1 MTENHHTEDRLL
13 YRIHFVV
20 EALHVVLTVL
30 AFTASQLHM
39 FLLAS
44 EQAF

>member
-13 YRIHFVV
+13 SRIHFVV

-30 AFTASQLHM
+30 TFHSLTIPYV
-39 FLLAS
+39 FIG
-44 EQAF
+44 E

>member
-1 MTENHHTEDRLL
+1 MTEIHHTEDRLL
-13 YRIHFVV
+13 SRIHFVV

-30 AFTASQLHM
+30 TFHSLTIPYV
-39 FLLAS
+39 LLAS